1 MKCSWSESLRVVQT
15 SHEERKSVLDI
26 VPYSFNVATLPQ
38 VPRLVTMPGQAQG
51 VYIILPDDYQFI
63 LSKVMSWF
71 AGRDEV
77 ELVDH
82 GVSDKVGL
90 GYIIMEWSECDVDPL
105 FLAILR
111 DEESVADYTV
121 YTRDL

>member
-1 MKCSWSESLRVVQT
+1 VN
-15 SHEERKSVLDI
+15 I
-26 VPYSFNVATLPQ
+26 VPYSFTTSTLPQ
-38 VPRLVTMPGQAQG
+38 VPSHITMPGQAQG
-51 VYIILPDDYQFI
+51 VYITIPGDYQFI
-63 LSKVMSWF
+63 LGKIMNWF

-82 GVSDKVGL
+82 GVSDKLGF
-90 GYIIMEWSECDVDPL
+90 GYIILEWDQCDIDPL

-111 DEESVADYTV
+111 DEQSVADYTV